1 MSKLFK
7 LKKWLT
13 VAESATY
20 LSLAFSETVTES
32 DIYRL
37 VLDRHL
43 TLSAN
48 LVNHAYARTGR
59 SVGIDDADFYM
70 SDNLA
75 LASINE
81 TVDRIRKERGEDPL
95 ISPTA
100 PHKIIS
106 SVAIGENQYF
116 KRDVKNDFTTVGGIW
131 DLVMVGNNELN
142 IEHMFQVLTGGPEI
156 TLTCLDG
163 IFLSQPSGE
172 VCELQVSV
180 DENEY
185 QTGSNAA
192 LREIHEQIRSGSL
205 TGKNAKQALADHE
218 EQRVEYLS
226 YVKSKPEKDNYNPAH
241 LMPQDAIY
249 VLKMS
254 SLNALTGKVG
264 SSSVT
269 DTTQRNYELA
279 IGLLTKAL
287 ADKAG
292 ANCGTQENPNISG
305 LSELLQQYLPADDVG
320 SLSNKALSISTLRKR
335 LKKGYDSLKTAN

>member
-7 LKKWLT
+7 LKQWLT

-48 LVNHAYARTGR
+48 LVNYGYARIGR

-70 SDNLA
+70 SDNVFLTG
-75 LASINE
+75 IYE
-81 TVDRIRKERGEDPL
+81 TIEKMREERGEDT
-95 ISPTA
+95 IIRPTT
-100 PHKIIS
+100 PHKIIR
-106 SVAIGENQYF
+106 SVAIGEDQYF
-116 KRDVKNDFTTVGGIW
+116 KEDVKNDVTQIGGIW
-131 DLVMVGNNELN
+131 DLVMVGNNQLN

-156 TLTCLDG
+156 TLTCIDG

-192 LREIHEQIRSGSL
+192 LRKIHEQIGSGSL
-205 TGKNAKQALADHE
+205 TGKNAKEALADHKD
-218 EQRVEYLS
+218 QRVEYLS
-226 YVKSKPEKDNYNPAH
+226 NVRSNPMKDNYEPAA
-241 LMPQDAIY
+241 LMPEDAIY

-264 SSSVT
+264 SSSIT

-292 ANCGTQENPNISG
+292 PNCGTKEKPNISG
-305 LSELLQQYLPADDVG
+305 LSELLQIYLPADGVG

-335 LKKGYDSLKTAN
+335 LKAGYDSLENI

>member
-1 MSKLFK
+1 VSKLFK

-43 TLSAN
+43 KLSVN
-48 LVNHAYARTGR
+48 LVNHGYARTGR
-59 SVGIDDADFYM
+59 SVGIDDVDFYM
-70 SDNLA
+70 SDNLV

-81 TVDRIRKERGEDPL
+81 TVDRIIKIRGEDPF
-95 ISPTA
+95 
-100 PHKIIS
+100 HKIIS
-106 SVAIGENQYF
+106 SAAIGENQYF
-116 KRDVKNDFTTVGGIW
+116 KYDVKNDFTRVGGIW
-131 DLVMVGNNELN
+131 DLVMVGNNSLN

-192 LREIHEQIRSGSL
+192 LREIHEQIGSGSL
-205 TGKNAKQALADHE
+205 TGKNAKKALADHK

-226 YVKSKPEKDNYNPAH
+226 NVRSNPKKDDYEPASI
-241 LMPQDAIY
+241 MPKDAIY

-254 SLNALTGKVG
+254 SLNALTGKIG

>member
-7 LKKWLT
+7 LKQWLT

-48 LVNHAYARTGR
+48 LVNYGYARIGR
-59 SVGIDDADFYM
+59 SVGIGEADFYM
-70 SDNLA
+70 SDSLF
-75 LASINE
+75 LTGINE
-81 TVDRIRKERGEDPL
+81 TIDKMREECGEEPL
-95 ISPTA
+95 IRLTT

-116 KRDVKNDFTTVGGIW
+116 KNDVTQDVTQIGGIW

-156 TLTCLDG
+156 TLTCIDG
-163 IFLSQPSGE
+163 IFLSKPSGE

-192 LREIHEQIRSGSL
+192 LRKIREQIGSGSL
-205 TGKNAKQALADHE
+205 TSKNAKKALADHK

-226 YVKSKPEKDNYNPAH
+226 NVKSKPMKDNYEPAG
-241 LMPQDAIY
+241 LMPEDAIY

-254 SLNALTGKVG
+254 SLNTLTGKKVG

-292 ANCGTQENPNISG
+292 ANCGTKDNPNISG
-305 LSELLQQYLPADDVG
+305 LSDLLQQYLPADSVG
-320 SLSNKALSISTLRKR
+320 SLSNKALSISTLRKK
-335 LKKGYDSLKTAN
+335 LKTGYDSLGNI

>member
-43 TLSAN
+43 TLSVN
-48 LVNHAYARTGR
+48 LVNHGYARTGR
-59 SVGIDDADFYM
+59 SVGIDDVDFYM
-70 SDNLA
+70 SDNLV

-81 TVDRIRKERGEDPL
+81 TVDRIIKIRGEDPF
-95 ISPTA
+95 
-100 PHKIIS
+100 HKIIS
-106 SVAIGENQYF
+106 SAAIGENQYF
-116 KRDVKNDFTTVGGIW
+116 KFDVKNDFTRVGGIW
-131 DLVMVGNNELN
+131 DLVMVGNNSLN

-156 TLTCLDG
+156 TLTYLDG

-192 LREIHEQIRSGSL
+192 LREIHEQIGSGSL
-205 TGKNAKQALADHE
+205 NGKNAKKALADHK

-226 YVKSKPEKDNYNPAH
+226 NVRSNPKKDDYEPASI
-241 LMPQDAIY
+241 MPKD
-249 VLKMS
+249 
-254 SLNALTGKVG
+254 
-264 SSSVT
+264 
-269 DTTQRNYELA
+269 ELA

-320 SLSNKALSISTLRKR
+320 SLSNKALSIPTLRKR

>member
-1 MSKLFK
+1 VSKLFK

-48 LVNHAYARTGR
+48 LVNYGYARTGR

-70 SDNLA
+70 SDNLG

-81 TVDRIRKERGEDPL
+81 TIDKIRKERGEDPL
-95 ISPTA
+95 IRPTA
-100 PHKIIS
+100 PHKIIR

-116 KRDVKNDFTTVGGIW
+116 KRDVKNDFTTIGGIW

-185 QTGSNAA
+185 QTGSNAE
-192 LREIHEQIRSGSL
+192 LREIHEQIGSGSL
-205 TGKNAKQALADHE
+205 TGKNAKKALADHK

-264 SSSVT
+264 SGSVT

-335 LKKGYDSLKTAN
+335 LKTGYDSLKNS